1 MIRMSWE
8 VILKRAK
15 RGMSPYAQRLAD
27 RVITSTPK
35 TIDAILDDMYNQL
48 ERDKQ
53 ARQIMPGARK
63 IPTRRELMKYLGTK
77 YSRVRLSKR
86 TQKPIQGK
94 GGLMHYYREE

>member
-1 MIRMSWE
+1 M
-8 VILKRAK
+8 
-15 RGMSPYAQRLAD
+15 
-27 RVITSTPK
+27 TK
-35 TIDAILDDMYNQL
+35 TIDTILDDMYNQL
-48 ERDKQ
+48 ERDKKE
-53 ARQIMPGARK
+53 RQTTGGRK

>member
-1 MIRMSWE
+1 MSWE
-8 VILKRAK
+8 IILKRAK
-15 RGMSPYAQRLAD
+15 TGMSPHAQKLVD
-27 RVITSTPK
+27 RIITTTPK
-35 TIDAILDDMYNQL
+35 TIDTILDDMYNQL
-48 ERDKQ
+48 ERDKKE
-53 ARQIMPGARK
+53 RQTTGGRK